1 MEKLKNSFEKASP
14 IAPLICAILLSLIS
28 FVDLGIMLTS
38 AGLFVLY
45 KFYENLTLPKQYKTC
60 AMWVVIA
67 VVGLLILP
75 CLLDIVAGI
84 AELFGDGFDGLNGL
98 LEKINVYG
106 AYSAYAHTGT
116 VASRAL
122 MMFTSFAK
130 LFPWCGV
137 AYTLVIVFLNSTEK
151 HRKDKLLIKIR
162 VVVLCF
168 IGGLIHL
175 INPITFYNGSSASV
189 YTPDNMAFM
198 TAIGTASHKG
208 MDNGAFLPSIW
219 RTFGDADDFGFY
231 LLQVVGLFGLLI
243 LLLKVAIGFN
253 KMWKENIQLCPYCF
267 NEVKGGKKF
276 CTKCGNKI

>member
-28 FVDLGIMLTS
+28 FLDLGIILTS

-45 KFYENLTLPKQYKTC
+45 KFSENLNLPKQYKTY
-60 AMWVVIA
+60 AMWTVIA

-75 CLLDIVAGI
+75 CLLDIIAGI
-84 AELFGDGFDGLNGL
+84 AELFGDGFDGLNSL
-98 LEKINVYG
+98 LQKINVYG
-106 AYSAYAHTGT
+106 AYSAYAHTGIA
-116 VASRAL
+116 VSRAL

-137 AYTLVIVFLNSTEK
+137 VYTLVIIFLNSTEK
-151 HRKDKLLIKIR
+151 YRKDKLLIKIR

-175 INPITFYNGSSASV
+175 INPLAFYNGSSASV
-189 YTPDNMAFM
+189 YTPNNMMFM
-198 TAIGTASHKG
+198 NIAGSASLKTSG
-208 MDNGAFLPSIW
+208 NSAFLPSIW
-219 RTFGDADDFGFY
+219 RTFGGADDFGFY
-231 LLQVVGLFGLLI
+231 LLQIVGLFGLLI

-267 NEVKGGKKF
+267 NEIKGGKKF